1 MYIQVQKEYN
11 ISFNYY
17 VILMIIIIIIVLFF
31 ALCRV
36 SVTIYIITLRC
47 KVEFYLLAV
56 TDVLL
61 S

>member
-1 MYIQVQKEYN
+1 MYIQVQEEYN

-17 VILMIIIIIIVLFF
+17 VILMIIIINIVLFF

-36 SVTIYIITLRC
+36 SVTICIITLRC
-47 KVEFYLLAV
+47 KVELYLLAV